1 MWHTR
6 RGTDIYLWVYRIH
19 KRYRKYRKREEKETM
34 HEFIEKKIG
43 SAKVFRI
50 YLLVLLILT
59 VCAFVSLGFI
69 EDIEIVIAPI
79 MLLINALWISGVVYL
94 TSFMPFTSS
103 VKWLK
108 SKGMEN
114 VADDIILKRPTLP
127 RSKIYCGQRALFS
140 KKPYAIIPYSE
151 IAWVHLYE
159 RRAYGIAVEK
169 AVIVYTKDGKK
180 FSLNSNSDEFKWLL
194 ENYIIA
200 NSPNI
205 IIGYGAE
212 QKARYKQLNPE
223 SAEAGKKVKRIWG
236 IVLMSIGAAFFIA
249 LLFTFKNAE
258 IVPVTILIFGFSGS
272 GAILYM
278 LGKKKGDK

>member
-1 MWHTR
+1 MR
-6 RGTDIYLWVYRIH
+6 
-19 KRYRKYRKREEKETM
+19 
-34 HEFIEKKIG
+34 EFIEKKLRT
-43 SAKVFRI
+43 AKTFRI
-50 YLLVLLILT
+50 YLLVLLIVT
-59 VCAFVSLGFI
+59 IGSYVSMGFI
-69 EDIEIVIAPI
+69 DDVETIIAPI
-79 MLLINALWISGVVYL
+79 MLSTSALWISGIIYFVSY
-94 TSFMPFTSS
+94 MPFTSS

-108 SKGMEN
+108 SKGMED
-114 VADDIILKRPTLP
+114 VADDIVLERPTLP

-140 KKPYAIIPYSE
+140 KKPCAIIPYAE

-180 FSLNSNSDEFKWLL
+180 FSLNSNADEFKWLL
-194 ENYIIA
+194 ENYIIP

-212 QKARYKQLNPE
+212 QKARYKQLNPQ
-223 SAEAGKKVKRIWG
+223 SAEGGKKVKRIWG
-236 IVLMSIGAAFFIA
+236 IVLMCIGVAFFIT

-258 IVPVTILIFGFSGS
+258 IVPATILILGFLGS

-278 LGKKKGDK
+278 LGKKK

>member
-1 MWHTR
+1 MS
-6 RGTDIYLWVYRIH
+6 
-19 KRYRKYRKREEKETM
+19 
-34 HEFIEKKIG
+34 EFIEKKLRT
-43 SAKVFRI
+43 AKTFRI
-50 YLLVLLILT
+50 YLLVLLIVT
-59 VCAFVSLGFI
+59 IGSFVSMGFI
-69 EDIEIVIAPI
+69 DDVETVIAPI
-79 MLLINALWISGVVYL
+79 MLSTSALWISGVIYL
-94 TSFMPFTSS
+94 VSYMPFTSI

-114 VADDIILKRPTLP
+114 VADDIVLERPTLP

-140 KKPYAIIPYSE
+140 KKPCAIIPYAE

-159 RRAYGIAVEK
+159 RRVYGIAVEK

-180 FSLNSNSDEFKWLL
+180 FSLNSNVDEFKWLL
-194 ENYIIA
+194 ENYIIP

-212 QKARYKQLNPE
+212 QKARYKQLNPQ
-223 SAEAGKKVKRIWG
+223 SAEGGKKVKRIWG
-236 IVLMSIGAAFFIA
+236 IVLMCIGVAFFIT

-258 IVPVTILIFGFSGS
+258 IVPATILILGFLGS

-278 LGKKKGDK
+278 LGKKK